1 MSADLSPPAVPVPPA
16 PRRSDHSPWNYL
28 LLIPIVVPLLTF
40 LYNRETPQL
49 FGIPFFYWFQM
60 LLAPLAVLASVS
72 AFYLARRTPV
82 ARGTRVAGRTGRTG
96 REG

>member
-1 MSADLSPPAVPVPPA
+1 MSADLSPPARP
-16 PRRSDHSPWNYL
+16 RSDRSPWNFL
-28 LLIPIVVPLLTF
+28 LLVPIVLPLLTF
-40 LYNRETPQL
+40 LYNSETPKL

-72 AFYLARRTPV
+72 VFYLTRRSQR
-82 ARGTRVAGRTGRTG
+82 AQRTQ

>member
-1 MSADLSPPAVPVPPA
+1 MSADPL

-28 LLIPIVVPLLTF
+28 LLIPIVLPLLTF
-40 LYNRETPQL
+40 LYNHETPKL

-60 LLAPLAVLASVS
+60 LLAPLAVVASVS
-72 AFYLARRTPV
+72 VFYLTRRAQPAV
-82 ARGTRVAGRTGRTG
+82 RTG

>member
-1 MSADLSPPAVPVPPA
+1 MSADLSPPV

-28 LLIPIVVPLLTF
+28 LLIPIVLPLLTF
-40 LYNRETPQL
+40 LYNSETPRL

-72 AFYLARRTPV
+72 TFYLARR
-82 ARGTRVAGRTGRTG
+82 GTRPAR

>member
-1 MSADLSPPAVPVPPA
+1 MSAELPPSAA
-16 PRRSDHSPWNYL
+16 RRSDHSPWNYL
-28 LLIPIVVPLLTF
+28 LLIPIALPLLTF
-40 LYNRETPQL
+40 VYNSETPKL

-72 AFYLARRTPV
+72 AFYLSRRT
-82 ARGTRVAGRTGRTG
+82 R